1 MAIIVAM
8 EDIYDDVVD
17 ETTDETREGLGLFSE
32 QNTDGE
38 EEVAFIGEEE
48 TPVSDDDIAES
59 EDTEVVSAMAQSLE
73 SLIDT
78 QTQQLTS
85 SLEAYGI
92 AMDIANPNLT
102 EYQRHKRV
110 HALEGYSTYIG
121 SVAGL
126 ESNDEKKPGILK
138 RIWEWFKKTLAS
150 VKDMFKKAWEW
161 FINLFNREEKK
172 AKAMIQY
179 IKSNVDKVEIAEIS
193 ESEATEQAP
202 TEEVKEEPTKDEKPE
217 EPIKEQKTEKTGRE
231 DKVNNAVDKVNL
243 TITLPQAQ
251 LRHIFLSS
259 QKPLPEASGYV
270 KAADFLSAVDRTA
283 KVMGDNVMIALKD
296 DSTEKLVKVLANITG
311 AKDMGELSEKV
322 SDYIVRN
329 KNIGNLVSGI
339 SYKEAALPNGK
350 YIRKN
355 DFKAATST
363 SQGAQLVN
371 RLESNQYSVVDNPKA
386 EQIQEKVTVRFSKQQ
401 LLMLVAKLEE
411 TVIIMSRF
419 KRIIADANKVLADL
433 ENASAN
439 ITRIQFSTEDRTILT
454 DTVAMGI
461 KRIFE
466 STIRRIQHPAF
477 DLQKLSMNFF
487 LTLLR
492 IINTFGFK
500 LKQQLDSQGNK
511 REFTP

>member
-1 MAIIVAM
+1 MAIIVSAM
-8 EDIYDDVVD
+8 EGIYEDTVG
-17 ETTDETREGLGLFSE
+17 ETPEETRKRVGLL
-32 QNTDGE
+32 DGE
-38 EEVAFIGEEE
+38 DLTGDEIAFVGEEE
-48 TPVSDDDIAES
+48 TIVSDDDIAES
-59 EDTEVVSAMAQSLE
+59 EDSDTVEAMANALE

-92 AMDIANPNLT
+92 AADMINPNLT
-102 EYQRHKRV
+102 DYQRNKRA
-110 HALEGYSTYIG
+110 HALESYSDQIG

-126 ESNDEKKPGILK
+126 EGNDENKPGILK
-138 RIWEWFKKTLAS
+138 RIWEWFKKTLSS
-150 VKDMFKKAWEW
+150 VKDMLKKAWEW

-179 IKSNVDKVEIAEIS
+179 IKSNVDKVEIAETPEDEVIEEVS
-193 ESEATEQAP
+193 TK
-202 TEEVKEEPTKDEKPE
+202 EVKEESTKPE
-217 EPIKEQKTEKTGRE
+217 VKSEP
-231 DKVNNAVDKVNL
+231 VHNAVNKANL

-259 QKPLPEASGYV
+259 QKPLPEVSGDV

-296 DSTEKLVKVLANITG
+296 NGTEKLAKALANFTN

-322 SDYIVRN
+322 NDFITSN
-329 KNIGNLVSGI
+329 KNIGNLVSSI

-350 YIRKN
+350 CIRKN
-355 DFKAATST
+355 DFKAATAN

-371 RLESNQYSVVDNPKA
+371 QLESNRYSVVDNPKA
-386 EQIQEKVTVRFSKQQ
+386 ERIQEKVTVRFSKQQ
-401 LLMLVAKLEE
+401 LLILVAKLEE

-419 KRIIADANKVLADL
+419 KRIIADSNKVLSIL
-433 ENASAN
+433 ENATDN
-439 ITRIQFSTEDRTILT
+439 ITRIQSSTEDKTVFT
-454 DTVAMGI
+454 DTVAIGI

-477 DLQKLSMNFF
+477 DLQKISMNFF

-492 IINTFGFK
+492 IINTFGFE
-500 LKQQLDSQGNK
+500 LRQQLNNQGNK

>member
-1 MAIIVAM
+1 MAIIVSAM
-8 EDIYDDVVD
+8 EGIYEDTVG
-17 ETTDETREGLGLFSE
+17 ETPEETRRRVGLLDGEDLTGDEIAFV
-32 QNTDGE
+32 GE
-38 EEVAFIGEEE
+38 EEVI
-48 TPVSDDDIAES
+48 VSDDDIAES
-59 EDTEVVSAMAQSLE
+59 EDSDTVEAMANALE

-78 QTQQLTS
+78 QTQQLTL

-92 AMDIANPNLT
+92 AVDMVNPNLT
-102 EYQRHKRV
+102 DYQRNKRV
-110 HALEGYSTYIG
+110 HALESYSDQIG

-126 ESNDEKKPGILK
+126 ESNDENKPGILK
-138 RIWEWFKKTLAS
+138 RIWEWFKKTLSS
-150 VKDMFKKAWEW
+150 VKDMLKKAWEW

-179 IKSNVDKVEIAEIS
+179 IKSNVDKVEIAETPEGEGGVVETPS
-193 ESEATEQAP
+193 
-202 TEEVKEEPTKDEKPE
+202 EEVKEESTKPE
-217 EPIKEQKTEKTGRE
+217 VKSEP
-231 DKVNNAVDKVNL
+231 VHNAVNKANL

-259 QKPLPEASGYV
+259 QKPLPESSSLV

-296 DSTEKLVKVLANITG
+296 NGTEKLAKALANFTN
-311 AKDMGELSEKV
+311 AKDIGELSEKV
-322 SDYIVRN
+322 NDFITSN
-329 KNIGNLVSGI
+329 KNIGNLVSNI

-350 YIRKN
+350 CIRKN
-355 DFKAATST
+355 DFKAATAN

-371 RLESNQYSVVDNPKA
+371 QLESNQYSVVDNPKA
-386 EQIQEKVTVRFSKQQ
+386 EQIQEKVTVRFSKPQ

-419 KRIIADANKVLADL
+419 KRIIADSNKVLSNL
-433 ENASAN
+433 ENATDN
-439 ITRIQFSTEDRTILT
+439 ITRIQSSTEDKTIFT
-454 DTVAMGI
+454 DTVAIGI

-466 STIRRIQHPAF
+466 SAIRRIQHPAF
-477 DLQKLSMNFF
+477 DLQKISMNFF

-492 IINTFGFK
+492 IINTFGFE
-500 LKQQLDSQGNK
+500 LRQQLNNQGNK

>member
-179 IKSNVDKVEIAEIS
+179 IKSNVDKVEIDEIS
-193 ESEATEQAP
+193 ESEATEEAP
-202 TEEVKEEPTKDEKPE
+202 TEEVKEESAKPE
-217 EPIKEQKTEKTGRE
+217 VKSEP
-231 DKVNNAVDKVNL
+231 VHNAVNKANL

-296 DSTEKLVKVLANITG
+296 DSTEKLVKVLANITS

-322 SDYIVRN
+322 NDYITRN
-329 KNIGNLVSGI
+329 KNIGNLVSSV

-371 RLESNQYSVVDNPKA
+371 QLESNQYSVVDDPKA

>member
-1 MAIIVAM
+1 MAIIVSAM
-8 EDIYDDVVD
+8 EGIYEDTVG
-17 ETTDETREGLGLFSE
+17 ETPEETRRRVGLLDDEDLTGDE
-32 QNTDGE
+32 I
-38 EEVAFIGEEE
+38 AFVGEEE
-48 TPVSDDDIAES
+48 TIVSEDDIAES
-59 EDTEVVSAMAQSLE
+59 EDSDTVEAMANALE

-92 AMDIANPNLT
+92 AADMINPNLT
-102 EYQRHKRV
+102 DYQRNKRV
-110 HALEGYSTYIG
+110 HALEGYSDQIG
-121 SVAGL
+121 TVVGL
-126 ESNDEKKPGILK
+126 ESNDENKPGILK
-138 RIWEWFKKTLAS
+138 RIWEWFKKTLSS
-150 VKDMFKKAWEW
+150 VKDMLKKAWEW

-179 IKSNVDKVEIAEIS
+179 IKSNVDKVEI
-193 ESEATEQAP
+193 TETVQEGEDEVVEAP
-202 TEEVKEEPTKDEKPE
+202 TKEVKDESTKPE
-217 EPIKEQKTEKTGRE
+217 VKSEPIHSA
-231 DKVNNAVDKVNL
+231 VNKANL

-259 QKPLPEASGYV
+259 QKPLPEVSGDV

-296 DSTEKLVKVLANITG
+296 NGTEKLVKVLANFTS

-322 SDYIVRN
+322 NDYITSS
-329 KNIGNLVSGI
+329 KNISNLVSSI

-350 YIRKN
+350 CIRKN
-355 DFKAATST
+355 DFKAATAN

-371 RLESNQYSVVDNPKA
+371 QLESNQYSVVDNPKA

-419 KRIIADANKVLADL
+419 KRIIADANKVLSNL
-433 ENASAN
+433 ENATDN
-439 ITRIQFSTEDRTILT
+439 ITRIQSSTEDKTIFT

-477 DLQKLSMNFF
+477 DLQKISMNFF

-492 IINTFGFK
+492 IINTFGFE
-500 LKQQLDSQGNK
+500 LRQQLNNQGNK

>member
-92 AMDIANPNLT
+92 AIDITNPHLT

-193 ESEATEQAP
+193 ESEATEEAP
-202 TEEVKEEPTKDEKPE
+202 TEEVKEESAKPE
-217 EPIKEQKTEKTGRE
+217 VKSEP
-231 DKVNNAVDKVNL
+231 VHNAVNKANL

-259 QKPLPEASGYV
+259 QKPLQEVSGDV

-296 DSTEKLVKVLANITG
+296 NSTEKLVKVLANITS
-311 AKDMGELSEKV
+311 AKDMGELSEK
-322 SDYIVRN
+322 SNDYITRN
-329 KNIGNLVSGI
+329 KNIGNLVSSV

-350 YIRKN
+350 CIRKD
-355 DFKAATST
+355 DFKAATAN

-371 RLESNQYSVVDNPKA
+371 QLESNQYSVVDNPKA

-419 KRIIADANKVLADL
+419 KSIIASSNKVLADL
-433 ENASAN
+433 ESASAN

>member
-1 MAIIVAM
+1 MAIIVSAM
-8 EDIYDDVVD
+8 EGIYEDTVG
-17 ETTDETREGLGLFSE
+17 ETPEETRRRVGLL
-32 QNTDGE
+32 DGE
-38 EEVAFIGEEE
+38 DLTGDEIAFVGEEE
-48 TPVSDDDIAES
+48 TIVSDDDIAES
-59 EDTEVVSAMAQSLE
+59 EDSDTVEAMANALE

-92 AMDIANPNLT
+92 AVDMVNPNLT
-102 EYQRHKRV
+102 DYQRNKRV
-110 HALEGYSTYIG
+110 HALESYSDQIG

-126 ESNDEKKPGILK
+126 ESNDENKPGILK
-138 RIWEWFKKTLAS
+138 RIWEWFKKTLSS
-150 VKDMFKKAWEW
+150 VKDMLKKAWEW

-172 AKAMIQY
+172 AKSMIQY

-193 ESEATEQAP
+193 EGEVIEEAP
-202 TEEVKEEPTKDEKPE
+202 TKEVKEESTKPE
-217 EPIKEQKTEKTGRE
+217 VKSEP
-231 DKVNNAVDKVNL
+231 VHNAVNKANL
-243 TITLPQAQ
+243 TITLPKVQ

-259 QKPLPEASGYV
+259 QKPLPEVSGDV
-270 KAADFLSAVDRTA
+270 KATDFLSAVDRTA

-296 DSTEKLVKVLANITG
+296 NGTEKLAKALANFTN

-322 SDYIVRN
+322 NDFITSN
-329 KNIGNLVSGI
+329 KNISNLVSSV

-350 YIRKN
+350 CIRKN
-355 DFKAATST
+355 DFKAATANN
-363 SQGAQLVN
+363 QGVQLVN
-371 RLESNQYSVVDNPKA
+371 QLESNQYSVVDNPKA

-419 KRIIADANKVLADL
+419 KRIIADANKVLSNL
-433 ENASAN
+433 ENATDN
-439 ITRIQFSTEDRTILT
+439 IMRIQSSTEDKTVFT
-454 DTVAMGI
+454 DTVAIGI

-477 DLQKLSMNFF
+477 DLQKISMNFF

-492 IINTFGFK
+492 IINTFGFE
-500 LKQQLDSQGNK
+500 LRQQLNNQGNK

>member
-1 MAIIVAM
+1 MAIIVSAM
-8 EDIYDDVVD
+8 EGIYEDTVG
-17 ETTDETREGLGLFSE
+17 ETPEETRRRVGLL
-32 QNTDGE
+32 DGE
-38 EEVAFIGEEE
+38 DLTGDEIAFVGEEE
-48 TPVSDDDIAES
+48 TIVNDDDIAES
-59 EDTEVVSAMAQSLE
+59 EDSDTVEAMANALE

-92 AMDIANPNLT
+92 AVDMVNPNLT
-102 EYQRHKRV
+102 DYQRNKRV
-110 HALEGYSTYIG
+110 HALESYSDQIG

-126 ESNDEKKPGILK
+126 ESNDENKPGILK
-138 RIWEWFKKTLAS
+138 RIWEWFKKTLSS
-150 VKDMFKKAWEW
+150 VKDMLKKAWEW

-179 IKSNVDKVEIAEIS
+179 IKSNVDKVEIAETL
-193 ESEATEQAP
+193 ESEATEEVS
-202 TEEVKEEPTKDEKPE
+202 TEEVKEESTKPE
-217 EPIKEQKTEKTGRE
+217 VKSEP
-231 DKVNNAVDKVNL
+231 VHNAVNKANL

-259 QKPLPEASGYV
+259 QKPLPEVSGDV

-296 DSTEKLVKVLANITG
+296 NGTEKLAKALANFTN
-311 AKDMGELSEKV
+311 AKDMGELSEKANDFIT
-322 SDYIVRN
+322 SN
-329 KNIGNLVSGI
+329 KNIGNLVSSV

-350 YIRKN
+350 CIRKN
-355 DFKAATST
+355 DFKAATAN

-371 RLESNQYSVVDNPKA
+371 QLESNQYSVVDNPKA

-419 KRIIADANKVLADL
+419 KRIIADANKVLSNL
-433 ENASAN
+433 ESATDN
-439 ITRIQFSTEDRTILT
+439 ITRIQSSTEDKTIFT
-454 DTVAMGI
+454 DTVAIGI

-492 IINTFGFK
+492 IINTFGFE
-500 LKQQLDSQGNK
+500 LRQQLNNQGNK

>member
-1 MAIIVAM
+1 MAIIVSAM
-8 EDIYDDVVD
+8 EGIYEDTVG
-17 ETTDETREGLGLFSE
+17 ETPEETRKRVGLLDGEDLTGDEIAFV
-32 QNTDGE
+32 GE
-38 EEVAFIGEEE
+38 EEV
-48 TPVSDDDIAES
+48 TVSDDDISES
-59 EDTEVVSAMAQSLE
+59 EDSATVEAMANALE
-73 SLIDT
+73 SLINT

-92 AMDIANPNLT
+92 AADIINPNLT
-102 EYQRHKRV
+102 DYQRNKRV
-110 HALEGYSTYIG
+110 HALESYTDKIG

-126 ESNDEKKPGILK
+126 ESNDENKPGILK
-138 RIWEWFKKTLAS
+138 RIWEWFKKTLSS
-150 VKDMFKKAWEW
+150 VKDMLKKAWEW

-179 IKSNVDKVEIAEIS
+179 IKSNVDKVEIAETS
-193 ESEATEQAP
+193 EGEVIEEVSTK
-202 TEEVKEEPTKDEKPE
+202 EVKEESTKPE
-217 EPIKEQKTEKTGRE
+217 VKSEP
-231 DKVNNAVDKVNL
+231 VHNAVNKVNL
-243 TITLPQAQ
+243 TITLPKAQ

-259 QKPLPEASGYV
+259 QKPLPEVSGDV

-296 DSTEKLVKVLANITG
+296 NGTEKLVKVLANFTS

-322 SDYIVRN
+322 NDFITSN
-329 KNIGNLVSGI
+329 KNISNLVSSI

-350 YIRKN
+350 CLRKN
-355 DFKAATST
+355 DFKAATAN

-371 RLESNQYSVVDNPKA
+371 QLESNQYNVVDNPKA

-419 KRIIADANKVLADL
+419 KRIIADSNKVLSNL
-433 ENASAN
+433 ENATDN
-439 ITRIQFSTEDRTILT
+439 ITRIQSSTEDKTVFT
-454 DTVAMGI
+454 DTVAIGI

-466 STIRRIQHPAF
+466 STIRRIQHPVF
-477 DLQKLSMNFF
+477 DLQKISMNFF

-492 IINTFGFK
+492 IINTFGFE
-500 LKQQLDSQGNK
+500 LRQQLNNQGNK

>member
-1 MAIIVAM
+1 MAIIVSAM
-8 EDIYDDVVD
+8 EGIYEDTVG
-17 ETTDETREGLGLFSE
+17 ETPEETRRRVGLLDGEDLTGDEIAFV
-32 QNTDGE
+32 GE
-38 EEVAFIGEEE
+38 EEVI
-48 TPVSDDDIAES
+48 VSDDDIAES
-59 EDTEVVSAMAQSLE
+59 EDSDTVEAMANALE

-92 AMDIANPNLT
+92 AADMINPNLT
-102 EYQRHKRV
+102 DYQRNKRV
-110 HALEGYSTYIG
+110 HALESYSDQIG

-126 ESNDEKKPGILK
+126 ESNDENKPGVLK
-138 RIWEWFKKTLAS
+138 RIWEWFKKTLSS
-150 VKDMFKKAWEW
+150 VKDMLKKAWEW

-179 IKSNVDKVEIAEIS
+179 IKSNVDKVEIAETS
-193 ESEATEQAP
+193 EGEVIEEAP
-202 TEEVKEEPTKDEKPE
+202 TEEVKEEPATPE
-217 EPIKEQKTEKTGRE
+217 VKREPIHSA
-231 DKVNNAVDKVNL
+231 VNKANL
-243 TITLPQAQ
+243 TITLPRAQ

-259 QKPLPEASGYV
+259 QKPLPEVSGDV
-270 KAADFLSAVDRTA
+270 KAADFIGAVNRTA

-296 DSTEKLVKVLANITG
+296 NGTEKLAKALANFTN

-322 SDYIVRN
+322 NDFITSN
-329 KNIGNLVSGI
+329 KNISNLVSSI

-350 YIRKN
+350 CIRKN
-355 DFKAATST
+355 DFKAATAN

-371 RLESNQYSVVDNPKA
+371 QLESNQYSVVDNPKA

-419 KRIIADANKVLADL
+419 KRIIADANKVLSNL
-433 ENASAN
+433 ENAADN
-439 ITRIQFSTEDRTILT
+439 ITRIQSSTEDKTVFT
-454 DTVAMGI
+454 GTVAIGI
-461 KRIFE
+461 NRIFE

-477 DLQKLSMNFF
+477 DLQKISMNFF

-492 IINTFGFK
+492 IINTFGFE
-500 LKQQLDSQGNK
+500 LRQQLNNQGNK

>member
-1 MAIIVAM
+1 MAIIVSAM
-8 EDIYDDVVD
+8 EGIYEDTVG
-17 ETTDETREGLGLFSE
+17 EPPEETRRRVGLLDGEDLTGDEIAFV
-32 QNTDGE
+32 GE
-38 EEVAFIGEEE
+38 EEVI
-48 TPVSDDDIAES
+48 VSDDDIAES
-59 EDTEVVSAMAQSLE
+59 EDSATVEAMANALE

-92 AMDIANPNLT
+92 AADMANPNLT
-102 EYQRHKRV
+102 DYQRNKRV
-110 HALEGYSTYIG
+110 HALESYSDQIG

-126 ESNDEKKPGILK
+126 ESNDENKPGILK
-138 RIWEWFKKTLAS
+138 RIWEWFKKTLSS
-150 VKDMFKKAWEW
+150 VKDMLKKAWEW

-179 IKSNVDKVEIAEIS
+179 IKSNVDKVEIAEAP
-193 ESEATEQAP
+193 EGDFEETP
-202 TEEVKEEPTKDEKPE
+202 TEEVKEEEFAKPDVKN
-217 EPIKEQKTEKTGRE
+217 EPIHSA
-231 DKVNNAVDKVNL
+231 VNKANL

-259 QKPLPEASGYV
+259 QKPLPEVSGDV
-270 KAADFLSAVDRTA
+270 KAAGFLNAVDRTA

-296 DSTEKLVKVLANITG
+296 NGTEKLVKVLANFTS

-322 SDYIVRN
+322 NDFITSN
-329 KNIGNLVSGI
+329 KNIGNLVSSV

-350 YIRKN
+350 CIRKN
-355 DFKAATST
+355 DFKAATAN

-371 RLESNQYSVVDNPKA
+371 QLESNQYSVVDNPKA

-419 KRIIADANKVLADL
+419 KRIIADANKVLSNL
-433 ENASAN
+433 ENATDN
-439 ITRIQFSTEDRTILT
+439 ITRIQSSTEDKTVFT
-454 DTVAMGI
+454 DTVAIGI

-477 DLQKLSMNFF
+477 DLQKISMNFF

-492 IINTFGFK
+492 IINTFGFE
-500 LKQQLDSQGNK
+500 LRQQLNNQGNK

>member
-1 MAIIVAM
+1 MAIIVSAM
-8 EDIYDDVVD
+8 EGIYEDTVG
-17 ETTDETREGLGLFSE
+17 ETPEETRRRVGLL
-32 QNTDGE
+32 DGE
-38 EEVAFIGEEE
+38 DLTGDEIAFVGEEE
-48 TPVSDDDIAES
+48 TIVSDDDIAES
-59 EDTEVVSAMAQSLE
+59 EDSDTVEAMANALE

-92 AMDIANPNLT
+92 AVDMVNPNLT
-102 EYQRHKRV
+102 DYQRNKRA
-110 HALEGYSTYIG
+110 HALENYSDQIG

-126 ESNDEKKPGILK
+126 ESNDENKSGILK
-138 RIWEWFKKTLAS
+138 RIWEWFKKTLSS
-150 VKDMFKKAWEW
+150 VKDMLKKAWEW

-179 IKSNVDKVEIAEIS
+179 IKSNVDKVEIAETP
-193 ESEATEQAP
+193 ESEVTEEVS
-202 TEEVKEEPTKDEKPE
+202 TKEVKEEEYAKPE
-217 EPIKEQKTEKTGRE
+217 VKSESVH
-231 DKVNNAVDKVNL
+231 DAVNKANL

-259 QKPLPEASGYV
+259 QKPLPEVSGDV
-270 KAADFLSAVDRTA
+270 KAADFLNAVDRTA

-296 DSTEKLVKVLANITG
+296 NGTEKLAKALTNFTN

-322 SDYIVRN
+322 NDFITSN
-329 KNIGNLVSGI
+329 KNISNLVSSI

-350 YIRKN
+350 CIRKN
-355 DFKAATST
+355 DFKAATAN

-371 RLESNQYSVVDNPKA
+371 QLESNQYIVVNNPKA

-401 LLMLVAKLEE
+401 LLVLVAKLEE

-419 KRIIADANKVLADL
+419 KRIIADSNKVLSNL
-433 ENASAN
+433 ENATDN
-439 ITRIQFSTEDRTILT
+439 ITRIQSSTEDKTVFT
-454 DTVAMGI
+454 DTVAIGI

-477 DLQKLSMNFF
+477 DLQKISMNFF

-492 IINTFGFK
+492 IINTFGFE
-500 LKQQLDSQGNK
+500 LRQQLNNQGNK

>member
-1 MAIIVAM
+1 MAIIVSAM
-8 EDIYDDVVD
+8 EGIYEDTVG
-17 ETTDETREGLGLFSE
+17 ETAKETRRRVGLLDGEDLTGDEIAFV
-32 QNTDGE
+32 GE
-38 EEVAFIGEEE
+38 EEVI
-48 TPVSDDDIAES
+48 VSDDDIAES
-59 EDTEVVSAMAQSLE
+59 EDSATVEAMANALE

-92 AMDIANPNLT
+92 AADMINPNLT
-102 EYQRHKRV
+102 DYQRNKRV
-110 HALEGYSTYIG
+110 HALESYSDQIG

-126 ESNDEKKPGILK
+126 ESNDENKPGVLK
-138 RIWEWFKKTLAS
+138 RIWEWFKKTLSS
-150 VKDMFKKAWEW
+150 VKDMLKKAWEW

-179 IKSNVDKVEIAEIS
+179 IKSNVDKVEITEIP
-193 ESEATEQAP
+193 ESEATEEVS
-202 TEEVKEEPTKDEKPE
+202 TKEVKEESTKPE
-217 EPIKEQKTEKTGRE
+217 VKSEP
-231 DKVNNAVDKVNL
+231 VHNAVNKANL

-259 QKPLPEASGYV
+259 QKPLTEVSGDV
-270 KAADFLSAVDRTA
+270 KASDFLSAVDRTA

-296 DSTEKLVKVLANITG
+296 NGTEKLVKVLANFTN
-311 AKDMGELSEKV
+311 AKVMGELSEKV
-322 SDYIVRN
+322 NDFITSN

-339 SYKEAALPNGK
+339 SYKESALPNGK
-350 YIRKN
+350 CIRKN
-355 DFKAATST
+355 DFKAATAN

-371 RLESNQYSVVDNPKA
+371 QLESNQYSVVDNPKA

-419 KRIIADANKVLADL
+419 KRIIADSNKVLSNL
-433 ENASAN
+433 ENATDN
-439 ITRIQFSTEDRTILT
+439 ITRIQSSTEDKTIFT
-454 DTVAMGI
+454 DTVAIGI

-477 DLQKLSMNFF
+477 DLQKISMNFF

-492 IINTFGFK
+492 IINTFGFE
-500 LKQQLDSQGNK
+500 LRQQLNNQGNK

>member
-1 MAIIVAM
+1 MAIIVSAIEEIY
-8 EDIYDDVVD
+8 EDTVG
-17 ETTDETREGLGLFSE
+17 ETPEETRKRVGLLDGEDLTGDEIAFV
-32 QNTDGE
+32 GE
-38 EEVAFIGEEE
+38 EEVI
-48 TPVSDDDIAES
+48 VSDDDIAES
-59 EDTEVVSAMAQSLE
+59 EDSDTVEAMANALE

-92 AMDIANPNLT
+92 AVDMINPNLT
-102 EYQRHKRV
+102 DYQRNKRV
-110 HALEGYSTYIG
+110 HALESYSDQIG

-126 ESNDEKKPGILK
+126 ESNDENKPGILK
-138 RIWEWFKKTLAS
+138 RIWEWFKKTLSS
-150 VKDMFKKAWEW
+150 VKDMLKKAWEW

-179 IKSNVDKVEIAEIS
+179 IKSNVDKVEIAETS
-193 ESEATEQAP
+193 EGEVI
-202 TEEVKEEPTKDEKPE
+202 EEVSTKEVEEESTKPE
-217 EPIKEQKTEKTGRE
+217 VKSEP
-231 DKVNNAVDKVNL
+231 VHNAVNKANL
-243 TITLPQAQ
+243 TITLPKAQ

-259 QKPLPEASGYV
+259 QKPLPEVSGDV

-296 DSTEKLVKVLANITG
+296 NGTEKLAKALANFTN

-322 SDYIVRN
+322 NDFITSN
-329 KNIGNLVSGI
+329 KNISNLVSSI

-350 YIRKN
+350 CIRKN
-355 DFKAATST
+355 DFKAATAN

-371 RLESNQYSVVDNPKA
+371 QLESNQYSVVDNPKA

-419 KRIIADANKVLADL
+419 KRVIADANKVLSNL
-433 ENASAN
+433 ESATDN
-439 ITRIQFSTEDRTILT
+439 ITRIQSSTEDKTVFT
-454 DTVAMGI
+454 DTVAIGI

-477 DLQKLSMNFF
+477 DLQKISMNFF

-492 IINTFGFK
+492 IINTFGFE
-500 LKQQLDSQGNK
+500 LRQQLNNQGNK

>member
-17 ETTDETREGLGLFSE
+17 ETTDETRGILGLFSE

-138 RIWEWFKKTLAS
+138 RIWEWFKKTMAS
-150 VKDMFKKAWEW
+150 IKEMFKNAWTW
-161 FINLFNREEKK
+161 FINLFNKEEKK

-179 IKSNVDKVEIAEIS
+179 IKTNVDKVEVAE
-193 ESEATEQAP
+193 EGETADKREVV
-202 TEEVKEEPTKDEKPE
+202 EEVVTEKPF
-217 EPIKEQKTEKTGRE
+217 KEQKPVKE
-231 DKVNNAVDKVNL
+231 DKLNNAVDKASL
-243 TITLPQAQ
+243 TITLPKAQ
-251 LRHIFLSS
+251 LRHLFLSS
-259 QKPLPEASGYV
+259 QRPLKVNEDDRVAAVEFLEAI
-270 KAADFLSAVDRTA
+270 KRTA
-283 KVMGDNVMIALKD
+283 KVMGDNVEVAVKDTTTDKLINHLSRLTGDVEDIVDMVKGSKLKQ
-296 DSTEKLVKVLANITG
+296 
-311 AKDMGELSEKV
+311 
-322 SDYIVRN
+322 
-329 KNIGNLVSGI
+329 LVSETPK
-339 SYKEAALPNGK
+339 YQEASLPNGK
-350 YIRKN
+350 RLSKLSVEESSADKVFQPSKIKQLSSQIEQAQFIVEN
-355 DFKAATST
+355 D
-363 SQGAQLVN
+363 
-371 RLESNQYSVVDNPKA
+371 DKA
-386 EQIQEKVTVRFSKQQ
+386 ETIQDSITIQFNQVQ
-401 LLMLVAKLEE
+401 LLSLVKSLEE
-411 TVIIMSRF
+411 VVIYLSRF
-419 KRIIADANKVLADL
+419 KAVIAKANKQVQDLDKVSGNLAKL
-433 ENASAN
+433 NLNKVKEEGGAVYLA
-439 ITRIQFSTEDRTILT
+439 TIE
-454 DTVAMGI
+454 GI
-461 KRIFE
+461 KTLINTSIYRIKN
-466 STIRRIQHPAF
+466 PVF
-477 DLQKLSMNFF
+477 DLQHLSMNFF

-492 IINTFGFK
+492 IVNTFGFK
-500 LKQQLDSQGNK
+500 IKQQLDKSGNI
-511 REFTP
+511 RVFTP

>member
-1 MAIIVAM
+1 MAIIVSAM
-8 EDIYDDVVD
+8 EGIYEDTVG
-17 ETTDETREGLGLFSE
+17 ETPEETRRRVGLLDGEDLTGDEIAFV
-32 QNTDGE
+32 GE
-38 EEVAFIGEEE
+38 EEVI
-48 TPVSDDDIAES
+48 VSDDDIAES
-59 EDTEVVSAMAQSLE
+59 EDSATVEAMANALE

-92 AMDIANPNLT
+92 AVDMVNPNLT
-102 EYQRHKRV
+102 DYQRNKRV
-110 HALEGYSTYIG
+110 HALESYSDRIG

-126 ESNDEKKPGILK
+126 ESNDENKPGALK
-138 RIWEWFKKTLAS
+138 RIWEWFKKTLSS
-150 VKDMFKKAWEW
+150 VKDMLKKAWEW

-179 IKSNVDKVEIAEIS
+179 IKSNVDKVEITETP
-193 ESEATEQAP
+193 ESEATEEAP
-202 TEEVKEEPTKDEKPE
+202 TEEVKEESTKPE
-217 EPIKEQKTEKTGRE
+217 VKSEP
-231 DKVNNAVDKVNL
+231 VHNAVNKANL

-259 QKPLPEASGYV
+259 QKPLPEVSGDM

-296 DSTEKLVKVLANITG
+296 NGTEKLAKALANFTN

-322 SDYIVRN
+322 NDFITSN
-329 KNIGNLVSGI
+329 KNISNLVSSI

-350 YIRKN
+350 CIRKN
-355 DFKAATST
+355 DFKAATAN

-371 RLESNQYSVVDNPKA
+371 QLESNQYSVVDNPKA

-419 KRIIADANKVLADL
+419 KRIIADANKVLSNL
-433 ENASAN
+433 ENATDN
-439 ITRIQFSTEDRTILT
+439 ITRIQSSTEDKTIFT
-454 DTVAMGI
+454 DTVAIGI

-477 DLQKLSMNFF
+477 DLQKISMNFF

-492 IINTFGFK
+492 IINTFGFE
-500 LKQQLDSQGNK
+500 LRQQLNNQGNK